1 MSKKRDR
8 SRGEHYKARRLW
20 IHEGDLLFAE
30 AEEAEARADAAE
42 RLSALWLQAG
52 GLYSRAARLFRS
64 GSLGL
69 KAKEAYLLAAQCYSQ
84 AGKEEESEQ
93 MSQRAQFIPEY
104 WEDHSR

>member
-30 AEEAEARADAAE
+30 AEEAEYRTEVAE

-69 KAKEAYLLAAQCYSQ
+69 RAKEAYLLAAQCYSR

-93 MSQRAQFIPEY
+93 IRQRAQLIPEY
-104 WEDHSR
+104 WEDHAC